1 MNMKFKKFTAC
12 LMATASLVTGMV
24 GMSAS
29 AADMPDAPKNY
40 GNTSITSFTVP
51 PCTMDWRK
59 YTGDYA
65 MRNKNDSSEVY
76 FYAQSGTMSLNL
88 RTYGCTTGGSWG
100 TNLTMNSAGSYVDCV
115 SCSIGTEYAI
125 KNYIY
130 ERKNSSGN
138 RMYTKAGLEL
148 RTTSSYQGTTIS
160 GVWSPDS
167 YMTSDMKY
175 AN

>member
-65 MRNKNDSSEVY
+65 ICHHHQQVETP
-76 FYAQSGTMSLNL
+76 AQM
-88 RTYGCTTGGSWG
+88 
-100 TNLTMNSAGSYVDCV
+100 
-115 SCSIGTEYAI
+115 
-125 KNYIY
+125 
-130 ERKNSSGN
+130 
-138 RMYTKAGLEL
+138 
-148 RTTSSYQGTTIS
+148 
-160 GVWSPDS
+160 P
-167 YMTSDMKY
+167 
-175 AN
+175 